1 VTTQPEALRLAGVL
15 EALNDSKKLAVSN
28 AHGQTL
34 GAEAY
39 RIALSGFSAGDL
51 LEAAAELRRQHEVI
65 AELLEALKVA
75 FDASWDGPMPYYAR
89 DKACAAI
96 IKATE
101 VKP

>member
-1 VTTQPEALRLAGVL
+1 VSVKPDALGY
-15 EALNDSKKLAVSN
+15 AVCLD
-28 AHGQTL
+28 ARGFA
-34 GAEAY
+34 AE
-39 RIALSGFSAGDL
+39 
-51 LEAAAELRRQHEVI
+51 AAELRRQHEVI
-65 AELLEALKVA
+65 ADLLEALKVA